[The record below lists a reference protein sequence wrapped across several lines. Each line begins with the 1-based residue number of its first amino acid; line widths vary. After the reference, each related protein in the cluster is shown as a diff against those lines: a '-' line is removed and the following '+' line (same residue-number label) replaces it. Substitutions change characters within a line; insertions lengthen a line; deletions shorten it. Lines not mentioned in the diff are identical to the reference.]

1 MISTII
7 QECAQCLISKEEG
20 VTNLAQ
26 ECLESSR
33 MRGFLNHVWGG
44 KMSRSRPDGKED
56 KAFQAFFKTF
66 HNIYTLGF
74 HTPTSSILTSGCPVS
89 LQ

>member
-1 MISTII
+1 MISIII

-26 ECLESSR
+26 ECLESSG
-33 MRGFLNHVWGG
+33 MRGLLNHVWGE

-56 KAFQAFFKTF
+56 NAFQAFFKTF
-66 HNIYTLGF
+66 HNI
-74 HTPTSSILTSGCPVS
+74 
-89 LQ
+89 